1 MIKKTI
7 ISGIIVTIMLIFVG
21 IGFYIVKKYSRND
34 YMANVIQDNDE
45 RAVDNKIT
53 KDNNV
58 LETSNNDNEKVSPS
72 AKLEMTEYYKKC
84 GHTIKNE
91 YKVPSAVVNMT
102 KEKVKKYYDDWD
114 IEFFFNYCIKLYRV
128 NEGIC
133 KEHYI
138 IKDTNGYVNVFTKNE
153 KGEEE
158 LYRAT
163 DIITKYLSEHD
174 KTALSTGVLVEGKSN
189 LEKILEDF
197 Q

>member
-53 KDNNV
+53 KDNNI

-114 IEFFFNYCIKLYRV
+114 IEFFSKDCIKLYRV

>member
-114 IEFFFNYCIKLYRV
+114 IEFFSKDCIKLYRV

-153 KGEEE
+153 KGEEA

-174 KTALSTGVLVEGKSN
+174 NAVLSDRKSVV
-189 LEKILEDF
+189 
-197 Q
+197 

>member
-114 IEFFFNYCIKLYRV
+114 IEFFSKDCIKLYRV

-174 KTALSTGVLVEGKSN
+174 KTALSTGVFVEGKSN
-189 LEKILEDF
+189 LERILEDF